1 MTPTKADIIDSIHHR
16 LGLPKSKS
24 IQVTETLLKIIKR
37 TLESGEDVL
46 ISGFGKFCVKN
57 KKERRG
63 RNPQTGRDMMLGSRR
78 VVTFR
83 CSGVLRD
90 RIHRG
95 NMSND
100 RLNDYHQK
108 RIRSQKSMGM

>member
-1 MTPTKADIIDSIHHR
+1 
-16 LGLPKSKS
+16 
-24 IQVTETLLKIIKR
+24 
-37 TLESGEDVL
+37 
-46 ISGFGKFCVKN
+46 
-57 KKERRG
+57 
-63 RNPQTGRDMMLGSRR
+63 MMLRSKR
-78 VVTFR
+78 VVTFK

-108 RIRSQKSMGM
+108 RIRSQKSMGI

>member
-1 MTPTKADIIDSIHHR
+1 MILR
-16 LGLPKSKS
+16 SK
-24 IQVTETLLKIIKR
+24 
-37 TLESGEDVL
+37 
-46 ISGFGKFCVKN
+46 
-57 KKERRG
+57 
-63 RNPQTGRDMMLGSRR
+63 R
-78 VVTFR
+78 VVTFK

-108 RIRSQKSMGM
+108 RIRSQKSMGI